1 MSDKKFLIDDIELM
15 KEWNWEKNKS
25 LNIFPD
31 LLSCGTTKRVW
42 WKCKICNH
50 EWQTSVGHR
59 TYKSKPTNC
68 PKCAVNNRT
77 ENRQRLLKEK
87 SNIKITYPEIL
98 DEWDYTKNE
107 MSPESITKGSHAK
120 IWWKC
125 KNCHSWQTS
134 VGNRIK
140 GHGCPYCSGR
150 FAIKGINDLQTV
162 NPLLAKEWNYNKN
175 GNLKPEDVKYGS
187 TKKVWW
193 KCKNGHEWFA
203 SISNRN
209 KKRGCPI
216 CSKYRHV
223 SLPEKAIYY
232 YFSQKFQINENI
244 KINKQMELDLFF
256 PELNL
261 GIEYDGRA
269 WHKNLE
275 RDLKKDELCESN
287 NIKLIRIREKGLIEY
302 KTSAYII
309 TTQNP
314 DSSLMFMEQ
323 VLIEILSFI
332 NQTYNMNLSIDI
344 NIERDYYS
352 ILSLIEKFEIK
363 NSLSTQFPE
372 LLKEWNYEKN
382 GNLKP
387 NMISKGSGKKVWWV
401 CKNGHEWKTSI
412 ANRTNDKNKNQC
424 PFCQKKKTVVGVND
438 IVTLNSKFLVD
449 WDYNKNRISPNNFME
464 HSGVIVW
471 WKCHICGFEWKAT
484 IDSRSKHGCRYCSR
498 KKSWENR
505 VKAVK
510 NIETGEIFESATSAG
525 LKYNIKAD
533 FIRRVCVGERKTT
546 GGYHWEY
553 VEK

>member
-15 KEWNWEKNKS
+15 KEWNWEKNKA

-31 LLSCGTTKRVW
+31 LLTCGTTKRVW

-59 TYKSKPTNC
+59 TYKLKPTNC

-77 ENRQRLLKEK
+77 ENRQKLLKEK
-87 SNIKITYPEIL
+87 SNIKITCPKIL
-98 DEWDYTKNE
+98 DEWDYVKNE

-120 IWWKC
+120 I
-125 KNCHSWQTS
+125 
-134 VGNRIK
+134 
-140 GHGCPYCSGR
+140 
-150 FAIKGINDLQTV
+150 
-162 NPLLAKEWNYNKN
+162 
-175 GNLKPEDVKYGS
+175 
-187 TKKVWW
+187 WW

-275 RDLKKDELCESN
+275 RDLKKDEICESN

-314 DSSLMFMEQ
+314 NSSLMFMEQ
-323 VLIEILSFI
+323 VLIEILNFI

-387 NMISKGSGKKVWWV
+387 NMISKGSSKKVWWV
-401 CKNGHEWKTSI
+401 CKNGHEWKASI
-412 ANRTNDKNKNQC
+412 SNRTNDKNQC

-471 WKCHICGFEWKAT
+471 WKCHICGFEWKAA

-525 LKYNIKAD
+525 LKHNIKAD
-533 FIRRVCVGERKTT
+533 LIRRVCIGKRKTT